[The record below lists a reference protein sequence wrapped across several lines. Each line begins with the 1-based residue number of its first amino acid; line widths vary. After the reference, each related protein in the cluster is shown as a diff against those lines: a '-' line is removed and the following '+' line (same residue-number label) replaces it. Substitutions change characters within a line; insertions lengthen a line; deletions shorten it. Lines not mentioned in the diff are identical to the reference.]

1 MEGEPEAVFWSSVIA
16 SARYRNKPQSSYLW
30 QQCWT
35 DPILFCGV
43 FKVWFD
49 LIFNGATISRTP
61 HGSVQGCNVAVS
73 TVSHDLKHISLHL
86 ILQNQSFFFLFVYE
100 SLLPKLEK
108 LSENLCLQEL
118 PRIKKSLEGG
128 EARFILAFLK
138 CSKSEST
145 RMVKGDLLILSC
157 SQLVTWAHLDNILK
171 VTSSW
176 NKRSFKSCDSYFPKR
191 HAEGNRA
198 NPVSGETLWMSKK
211 WIQ

>member
-1 MEGEPEAVFWSSVIA
+1 MLLFVAAVLDWSHTILWCFQSVIWPHIQWSHYLQYSTWFCA
-16 SARYRNKPQSSYLW
+16 GLQCRSFHCVPRPETHLPAPHSAKSKL
-30 QQCWT
+30 
-35 DPILFCGV
+35 
-43 FKVWFD
+43 
-49 LIFNGATISRTP
+49 
-61 HGSVQGCNVAVS
+61 
-73 TVSHDLKHISLHL
+73 
-86 ILQNQSFFFLFVYE
+86 FFFFFVYK

-118 PRIKKSLEGG
+118 PRIKKSLEG

-171 VTSSW
+171 VTSSC

-211 WIQ
+211 RIQ